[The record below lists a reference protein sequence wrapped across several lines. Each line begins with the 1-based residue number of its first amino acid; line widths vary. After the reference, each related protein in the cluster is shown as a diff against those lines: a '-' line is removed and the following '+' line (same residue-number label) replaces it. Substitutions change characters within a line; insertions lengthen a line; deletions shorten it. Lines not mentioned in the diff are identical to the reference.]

1 MKENIIEKEITING
15 EFNISATLTFPGKS
29 RDKYSVVIIV
39 PGTGTSDRD
48 GNSKKL
54 NMNLYKLISKYLTS
68 LGYATIRYDKRGLH
82 KSEGDFV
89 KTGLNDSV
97 DDIISI
103 YNFLNARED
112 MDSDNIFLLG
122 HSEGCILS
130 TIASEKIDL
139 KGLILLSGAGISIK
153 TALSMQSSEAYK
165 EIQKMKGLKG
175 ILLRLFYSKN
185 KIKKAQEKLYKKA
198 LETDEDVIRFQMRKF
213 PAKWL
218 REHLQYTDED
228 ILKLLEIKKTPVL
241 CLTGDK
247 DVQADPDDLKSVD
260 ELNNDSIKTKVVE
273 NMDHVLR
280 YYGGEKTIIN
290 LIKQYKEEVDKPLHE
305 ELKNLLE
312 KWLKEIK

>member
-1 MKENIIEKEITING
+1 MSENIIEKEITVSG
-15 EFNISATLTFPGKS
+15 EFDISSTLTLPNNNLNIHP
-29 RDKYSVVIIV
+29 VIIIV
-39 PGTGTSDRD
+39 PGTGNSDRD
-48 GNSKKL
+48 GNNKKL
-54 NMNLYKLISKYLTS
+54 NMNLYKLVAEYLTS
-68 LGYATIRYDKRGLH
+68 IGYATIRYDKRGLH
-82 KSEGDFV
+82 KSDGDFV
-89 KTGLNDSV
+89 KTGLNDSINDIV
-97 DDIISI
+97 YVYNYLKNRDDIDI
-103 YNFLNARED
+103 E
-112 MDSDNIFLLG
+112 NIFLLG
-122 HSEGCILS
+122 HSEGAILS
-130 TIASEKIDL
+130 TIASDQMKL
-139 KGLILLSGAGISIK
+139 KGLILLAGAGVSIK
-153 TALSMQSSEAYK
+153 SALSMQNQEAYK
-165 EIQKMKGLKG
+165 EIQNIKGLKG
-175 ILLRLFYSKN
+175 ILLRLLYSEN
-185 KIKKAQEKLYKKA
+185 KIKKTQEKLYKKA
-198 LETDEDVIRFQMRKF
+198 LATDEDVIRFQMRKF

-290 LIKQYKEEVDKPLHE
+290 LINQYKEEVDKPLHE